1 MLKNQPI
8 VCLIYLGLI
17 SLPAYALVKT
27 RPEFLDPA
35 VPPARPIPTQSPEV
49 LPQEA
54 NPTPPQMPDTNATD
68 LGSQPIVPTLNT
80 IPSTNRPEF
89 QTPDPI
95 RRN

>member
-27 RPEFLDPA
+27 RPEFLEPA
-35 VPPARPIPTQSPEV
+35 APPARPVPAQSPE
-49 LPQEA
+49 A
-54 NPTPPQMPDTNATD
+54 SPTSPEIPDTNATD
-68 LGSQPIVPTLNT
+68 LGSRPIVPTLNT

-89 QTPDPI
+89 QVPDPI